1 MPLEG
6 NGGQR
11 RLGWGRRQSRWLR
24 TADGFAVCAASVN
37 SILKRSA
44 TRLAYT
50 NGERVLTKGWLSLA
64 GAALNLHPMAE
75 GICHDALS
83 FRASTIGRGSLL
95 LYVCLGGR
103 ADGDYESSLEIHV
116 RQAFAGMAALMFCA
130 FSAATAAAMDRGQF
144 QNVPP
149 EIREWFEN
157 MRSPKGIVWAT
168 FDFHRPAFPVASRRL
183 GPSRKY
189 NSLARCYYLD
199 GDLPRPP
206 SPRRR

>member
-1 MPLEG
+1 
-6 NGGQR
+6 
-11 RLGWGRRQSRWLR
+11 
-24 TADGFAVCAASVN
+24 
-37 SILKRSA
+37 
-44 TRLAYT
+44 
-50 NGERVLTKGWLSLA
+50 LA

-157 MRSPKGIVWAT
+157 MRSPKGIGGRRLIFIDPPFPSLPAALVRRGNITHSRGVIILTAT
-168 FDFHRPAFPVASRRL
+168 CLVPQAPVAVKLRVST
-183 GPSRKY
+183 
-189 NSLARCYYLD
+189 SLAELSIR
-199 GDLPRPP
+199 
-206 SPRRR
+206 